1 MKRNSETQNK
11 RALEKYHQNY
21 ASVRSIPKRVAVSPV
36 AVQYEAR
43 AIELES
49 KGMYRVAAG
58 LWLKCLDSAKTEVER
73 ARIAFRRQ
81 VCITKGNGLRR
92 GEYSGVC
99 CRGVV
104 YD

>member
-1 MKRNSETQNK
+1 MYNK
-11 RALEKYHQNY
+11 TRLEKYHQNY
-21 ASVRSIPKRVAVSPV
+21 ASVRSIPKRVAISP
-36 AVQYEAR
+36 AAIQYESR

-49 KGMYRVAAG
+49 KGMYRVAAVQ
-58 LWLKCLDSAKTEVER
+58 WLKCFDAAVTEVER

>member
-1 MKRNSETQNK
+1 
-11 RALEKYHQNY
+11 
-21 ASVRSIPKRVAVSPV
+21 
-36 AVQYEAR
+36 
-43 AIELES
+43 
-49 KGMYRVAAG
+49 MYRVAAVQ
-58 LWLKCLDSAKTEVER
+58 WLKCFDAAVTEVEL